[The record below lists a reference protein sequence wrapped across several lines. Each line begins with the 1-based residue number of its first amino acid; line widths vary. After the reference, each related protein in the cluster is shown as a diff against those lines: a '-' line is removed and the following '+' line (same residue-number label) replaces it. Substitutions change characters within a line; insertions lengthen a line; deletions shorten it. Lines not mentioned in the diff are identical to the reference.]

1 MPAKAIIPGGMPPRQ
16 VLCSYPREDCDNAPG
31 MHQDIPEPTIILS
44 MNAHQDPAAHPAG
57 PTPALWPLVARRPL
71 PRIHVISDVHLEFGP
86 YELPADLDFDILV
99 ASGDIGPVEDA
110 VRWLAKCGKPVVYVM
125 GNHEYYDR
133 EFDEVLPAAR
143 AAARG
148 TRVHVLERNAVTIQ
162 GVRFLGTTLWTSFGD
177 WHPGLV
183 DQAYRQMND
192 YELIR
197 ATRWFESSR
206 NLAWYRRQCR
216 AAHLALPE
224 DDPALAADSKFHP
237 AISYQEHLRS
247 VTWLNRMLDRPF
259 DGPTVVVTHHS
270 PTFRSLAAF
279 GITAE
284 NFLPANWN
292 GDTLRDDLRRVA
304 AYASPLDALL
314 ARHRDDIDLW
324 THGHL
329 HAGLDV
335 ISQGVRV
342 LCNPRGYAFERGA
355 RAPQAGRDGTNP
367 LPGRAP
373 DFDWRYVVD
382 LEDGLARPLQ
392 KALAMSIVRMCR
404 QVEEAAE
411 LVPHML
417 DDDSV
422 PTRSVREAFARR
434 VAVFGRQLDAILR
447 TIEEAIDAGT
457 ESSPIADLSPPSAR
471 PAVVT
476 SPVDAHRQVEL
487 MQEWIE
493 WTAQLPRAAGEAL
506 HAWRVATRTM
516 LQTAR
521 DLGIDAR
528 CTRLPTVALRSLVY
542 ARVHVLHVVETPE
555 MTGKLGRQLTALFG
569 NARPRR
575 AIRLKRVAAGA
586 LDSDDLLTLADVEAS
601 LRGDVG

>member
-1 MPAKAIIPGGMPPRQ
+1 MRTTFPRDNLVAVDPEADPP
-16 VLCSYPREDCDNAPG
+16 
-31 MHQDIPEPTIILS
+31 T
-44 MNAHQDPAAHPAG
+44 
-57 PTPALWPLVARRPL
+57 LWPLVARRPL

-110 VRWLAKCGKPVVYVM
+110 VPWLAKCGKPVVYVM

-133 EFDEVLPAAR
+133 EFHEVLPAAR

-162 GVRFLGTTLWTSFGD
+162 GVRFLGATLWTSFGD

-206 NLAWYRRQCR
+206 NRAWCTRQCR
-216 AAHLALPE
+216 AAHLPLPE
-224 DDPALAADSKFHP
+224 DDPAIGADSRFHP
-237 AISYQEHLRS
+237 AIAYQEHLRS
-247 VTWLNRMLDRPF
+247 VAWLNRMLDRSF
-259 DGPTVVVTHHS
+259 DGSTVVVTHHS

-279 GITAE
+279 GITAD
-284 NFLPANWN
+284 NFLPTNWN
-292 GDTLRDDLRRVA
+292 GASLRDDLRRVA

-342 LCNPRGYAFERGA
+342 LCNPRGYAFERGPQPPEAA
-355 RAPQAGRDGTNP
+355 RGATNP

-382 LEDGLARPLQ
+382 FEDGLARPLQ
-392 KALAMSIVRMCR
+392 KALAMAIVRMYR
-404 QVEEAAE
+404 QAEEAAE
-411 LVPHML
+411 LVPHLL

-422 PTRSVREAFARR
+422 PTRSVHEAFARR
-434 VAVFGRQLDAILR
+434 VALFDRQLDTILR
-447 TIEEAIDAGT
+447 TIEKAIDAGT
-457 ESSPIADLSPPSAR
+457 ANCPVDDLSPPSAR
-471 PAVVT
+471 PTVARDE
-476 SPVDAHRQVEL
+476 SDARRQVDL
-487 MQEWIE
+487 MRQWIE
-493 WTAQLPRAAGEAL
+493 WTTNLPWMTRAAL
-506 HAWRVATRTM
+506 HAWRDATRTM
-516 LQTAR
+516 LRTAQ
-521 DLGIDAR
+521 DLGIEAR
-528 CTRLPTVALRSLVY
+528 CARLPTVALRSLAH
-542 ARVHVLHVVETPE
+542 ARLHVLHVVATPE
-555 MTGKLGRQLTALFG
+555 VAGQLGRQLHALFG

-575 AIRLKRVAAGA
+575 AIRVKRVEAGA
-586 LDSDDLLTLADVEAS
+586 PPSAMLLTLADLEEGLGREPA
-601 LRGDVG
+601 

>member
-1 MPAKAIIPGGMPPRQ
+1 
-16 VLCSYPREDCDNAPG
+16 

-44 MNAHQDPAAHPAG
+44 MNAQQDPAAHPVG
-57 PTPALWPLVARRPL
+57 PTHALWPLLARRPL

-224 DDPALAADSKFHP
+224 DDPALAADAKFHP
-237 AISYQEHLRS
+237 AIAYQEHLRS

-270 PTFRSLAAF
+270 PPSDRWRPS
-279 GITAE
+279 
-284 NFLPANWN
+284 
-292 GDTLRDDLRRVA
+292 
-304 AYASPLDALL
+304 ASP
-314 ARHRDDIDLW
+314 
-324 THGHL
+324 
-329 HAGLDV
+329 
-335 ISQGVRV
+335 
-342 LCNPRGYAFERGA
+342 PR
-355 RAPQAGRDGTNP
+355 T
-367 LPGRAP
+367 
-373 DFDWRYVVD
+373 
-382 LEDGLARPLQ
+382 
-392 KALAMSIVRMCR
+392 
-404 QVEEAAE
+404 
-411 LVPHML
+411 
-417 DDDSV
+417 
-422 PTRSVREAFARR
+422 
-434 VAVFGRQLDAILR
+434 
-447 TIEEAIDAGT
+447 
-457 ESSPIADLSPPSAR
+457 SSPRTGTGRRSATICGGWPRTRARWTRCSPAT
-471 PAVVT
+471 ATT
-476 SPVDAHRQVEL
+476 STSGR
-487 MQEWIE
+487 
-493 WTAQLPRAAGEAL
+493 TA
-506 HAWRVATRTM
+506 T
-516 LQTAR
+516 
-521 DLGIDAR
+521 
-528 CTRLPTVALRSLVY
+528 CTRGST
-542 ARVHVLHVVETPE
+542 
-555 MTGKLGRQLTALFG
+555 
-569 NARPRR
+569 
-575 AIRLKRVAAGA
+575 
-586 LDSDDLLTLADVEAS
+586 
-601 LRGDVG
+601 

>member
-1 MPAKAIIPGGMPPRQ
+1 
-16 VLCSYPREDCDNAPG
+16 
-31 MHQDIPEPTIILS
+31 
-44 MNAHQDPAAHPAG
+44 MNAHRHPASPPAG
-57 PTPALWPLVARRPL
+57 PASPLWPLLARRPL

-148 TRVHVLERNAVTIQ
+148 TQVHVLERNSVTIQ

-192 YELIR
+192 YELIH
-197 ATRWFESSR
+197 ATRWYESSR
-206 NLAWYRRQCR
+206 NFAWYTRQCR
-216 AAHLALPE
+216 AAHLPLPD
-224 DDPALAADSKFHP
+224 DDPAFEVASKFHP
-237 AISYQEHLRS
+237 AISYQAHLRS
-247 VTWLNRMLDRPF
+247 VAWLNRMLDRPF

-284 NFLPANWN
+284 HFLPENWN
-292 GDTLRDDLRRVA
+292 GQTFSDDLRRVA

-335 ISQGVRV
+335 VSQGVRV
-342 LCNPRGYAFERGA
+342 LCNPRGYASRLASRLF
-355 RAPQAGRDGTNP
+355 RDDAENP

-392 KALAMSIVRMCR
+392 KALAMPIARMR
-404 QVEEAAE
+404 RLAEEAAD
-411 LVPHML
+411 LGRYL
-417 DDDSV
+417 RDDQSV
-422 PTRSVREAFARR
+422 PTRSVHEAFAYR
-434 VAVFGRQLDAILR
+434 VTAFGRHLDEILR
-447 TIEEAIDAGT
+447 TLEEAIDAGT
-457 ESSPIADLSPPSAR
+457 ADCPVADLTPPSAR
-471 PAVVT
+471 PVVVR
-476 SPVDAHRQVEL
+476 SEAEVGRQLAL
-487 MQEWIE
+487 MQAWIE
-493 WTAQLPRAAGEAL
+493 WTDHQHRAVGEAL
-506 HAWRVATRTM
+506 HAWLVATQTM
-516 LQTAR
+516 LRTAQ

-528 CTRLPTVALRSLVY
+528 CMRLPLVALRSLVY

-555 MTGKLGRQLTALFG
+555 TTGKLGRQLTALFG

-586 LDSDDLLTLADVEAS
+586 LDSDGLLTLADVEAS

>member
-1 MPAKAIIPGGMPPRQ
+1 
-16 VLCSYPREDCDNAPG
+16 
-31 MHQDIPEPTIILS
+31 
-44 MNAHQDPAAHPAG
+44 MNAHQNPAAPAAG
-57 PTPALWPLVARRPL
+57 PTPALWPIVSRRRL
-71 PRIHVISDVHLEFGP
+71 PRIHVISDVHLEFGR
-86 YELPADLDFDILV
+86 YELPADLEFDILV

-110 VRWLAKCGKPVVYVM
+110 VAWLAKCGKPVVYVM
-125 GNHEYYDR
+125 GNHEYYGR

-148 TRVHVLERNAVTIQ
+148 TRVHVLERNTVTIQ

-183 DQAYRQMND
+183 RQAYRQMND

-206 NLAWYRRQCR
+206 NLAWYTRQCR
-216 AAHLALPE
+216 AAHLPVPE
-224 DDPALAADSKFHP
+224 DDPGLADDPKFHP
-237 AISYQEHLRS
+237 AISYREHLRS
-247 VTWLNRMLDRPF
+247 VAWLNRMLDRSF

-284 NFLPANWN
+284 HFLPTNWN
-292 GDTLRDDLRRVA
+292 GETPSEDLRRVA

-335 ISQGVRV
+335 TSQGVRV
-342 LCNPRGYAFERGA
+342 LCNPRGYASERGPRPVA
-355 RAPQAGRDGTNP
+355 VPDGRTNP
-367 LPGRAP
+367 LPGRSP
-373 DFDWRYVVD
+373 DFDWRYVVE

-404 QVEEAAE
+404 QAEEAAD
-411 LVPHML
+411 LVPHLL

-422 PTRSVREAFARR
+422 PTRSVHEAFARR
-434 VAVFGRQLDAILR
+434 VRVFGRQLDSILNAIK
-447 TIEEAIDAGT
+447 EAIDAGT
-457 ESSPIADLSPPSAR
+457 ESCPVADLSPPSAR
-471 PAVVT
+471 PVAVR
-476 SPVDAHRQVEL
+476 SKAEAGPQVAL
-487 MQEWIE
+487 MHAWIE
-493 WTAQLPRAAGEAL
+493 WAAHLPHAASEGL
-506 HAWRVATRTM
+506 HAWRIATRAM
-516 LQTAR
+516 LRAAR

-528 CTRLPTVALRSLVY
+528 CVRLPTVALRSLIY
-542 ARVHVLHVVETPE
+542 ARIHVLHVAETPE
-555 MTGKLGRQLTALFG
+555 AAGKLGKELSALFG
-569 NARPRR
+569 KAVPRR
-575 AIRLKRVAAGA
+575 AIRLKRVDAEA
-586 LDSDDLLTLADVEAS
+586 LTSEKLLTLEEVEAA
-601 LRGDVG
+601 LDEGVA